1 MDDQEGKASDG
12 DQPDFI
18 TGEYGFHTV
27 DLHIDGG
34 RLIGVTVRA
43 EDGEIAPS
51 ELLGLPAYVD
61 TAMKNLKAPL
71 RVPTFRNGGRG
82 SSLTQEDYEH
92 VANVYLDAK
101 ENGMG
106 VLVAVANARQ
116 VSASRAGH
124 LIREA
129 KEDGAFDRVIA
140 SRAESWGSHAKK
152 E

>member
-34 RLIGVTVRA
+34 RLIGVTVWA

-61 TAMKNLKAPL
+61 AAMEELEGPTASA
-71 RVPTFRNGGRG
+71 
-82 SSLTQEDYEH
+82 H
-92 VANVYLDAK
+92 VA
-101 ENGMG
+101 MG
-106 VLVAVANARQ
+106 DEEAPSPRRITNTSLMLMRCQRERHGSTRSRRQ
-116 VSASRAGH
+116 CAASKR
-124 LIREA
+124 L
-129 KEDGAFDRVIA
+129 K
-140 SRAESWGSHAKK
+140 SWSPHP
-152 E
+152 